1 MYFVFSKKFS
11 ESRWKLLGW
20 IVYISLMAISV
31 WFTWGVLDKFAE
43 QETAIRQYED
53 DIDVQPTII
62 LCLDQKFRWITYT
75 TYQSDGVTIEDEVVL
90 KMGGNFLQNTG
101 ENVLVNSL
109 HTTFS
114 QVCHTITTTQKV
126 TERETKIKI
135 RSPNKE
141 HSVYFVS
148 EKNSYGITRN
158 DWRDGEPYSF
168 SLTSG
173 IMKDIT
179 LSVEKTINLNCS
191 EDSFYEYV
199 ASRLSE
205 DSFEKCNNSCLIT
218 SLPND
223 PYPICLNYNNW
234 YSGINKGDSDC
245 NFNIVN
251 ELIENITNND
261 EHKKPCLTTQYYGSS
276 HEWEISK
283 YIAEFKYKFA
293 LPLKSKVY
301 QEYLI
306 IDSIGLVG
314 SVGGTL
320 GVFIGFSF
328 NNLIICIIEYIQSL
342 IERKLGRHKLSLK
355 KMIKT
360 ILKYS
365 EWIIYFFLMAI
376 AILFVWGV
384 IEKYFGQITGIK
396 QSMERIESHPTITI
410 CPFKDQCEANFIQ
423 STDVGR

>member
-1 MYFVFSKKFS
+1 MFSD
-11 ESRWKLLGW
+11 SRWKLLGW
-20 IVYISLMAISV
+20 IIYISLMAISL
-31 WFTWGVLDKFAE
+31 WFTWGVLDKFAK
-43 QETAIRQYED
+43 QATAIRQYED
-53 DIDVQPTII
+53 EIDMHPTII
-62 LCLDQKFRWITYT
+62 ICLGTDYQKFRITYT
-75 TYQSDGVTIEDEVVL
+75 TYQSDGFTIEDEVAL
-90 KMGGNFLQNTG
+90 KIGGNILQNTG
-101 ENVLVNSL
+101 EKVNVTSIF
-109 HTTFS
+109 TAFS
-114 QVCHTITTTQKV
+114 QLCHAITTNRKV
-126 TERETKIKI
+126 YETETKIKI
-135 RSPNKE
+135 FSPKRGILKSN
-141 HSVYFVS
+141 SIYFVS
-148 EKNSYGITRN
+148 ERNSYGITTN

-199 ASRLSE
+199 ASKLSE
-205 DSFEKCNNSCLIT
+205 DSFDKCNNTCLIT

-251 ELIENITNND
+251 ELIQNITNND

-396 QSMERIESHPTITI
+396 QSMERIKSHPTITI
-410 CPFKDQCEANFIQ
+410 CPFKDQCEVNSIQ